1 MFKHTCK
8 CRCLKFPGSD
18 SRLYTEGVLSMCAL
32 VVSNAWDHGFT
43 RWFPQVTMQ
52 VSRPVWKEKPLI
64 CDCVYPLVVLHSYGK
79 SPLLIGE
86 SSTDGSFSRALIV
99 YCKVTIC
106 QMILWPLVPL
116 DRAKKNCALRSGQ
129 HDSSTWTD
137 WQCFLLGPTGKF
149 MRKKNMN
156 SGGLKHLWNKFKPL
170 VFVWK

>member
-32 VVSNAWDHGFT
+32 VVSNAWDHGFA

-86 SSTDGSFSRALIV
+86 SSTDGSFSRVLIV

-116 DRAKKNCALRSGQ
+116 DRAQKKFCAEIR
-129 HDSSTWTD
+129 STWQLHMD
-137 WQCFLLGPTGKF
+137 RLAVFPAGKIYAE
-149 MRKKNMN
+149 KKHEQRGAEA
-156 SGGLKHLWNKFKPL
+156 SLKQ
-170 VFVWK
+170 V

>member
-99 YCKVTIC
+99 HCRVTIC

-116 DRAKKNCALRSGQ
+116 DRAKKNVRWDPVNMTAP
-129 HDSSTWTD
+129 H
-137 WQCFLLGPTGKF
+137 GPIGSVSCWDTLENLCE
-149 MRKKNMN
+149 KKSMN
-156 SGGLKHLWNKFKPL
+156 NGGLKHLWNKFKPL

>member
-1 MFKHTCK
+1 
-8 CRCLKFPGSD
+8 
-18 SRLYTEGVLSMCAL
+18 MCAL

-99 YCKVTIC
+99 HCRVTIC
-106 QMILWPLVPL
+106 QMIL
-116 DRAKKNCALRSGQ
+116 
-129 HDSSTWTD
+129 
-137 WQCFLLGPTGKF
+137 
-149 MRKKNMN
+149 
-156 SGGLKHLWNKFKPL
+156 
-170 VFVWK
+170 

>member
-1 MFKHTCK
+1 
-8 CRCLKFPGSD
+8 
-18 SRLYTEGVLSMCAL
+18 MCAL

-64 CDCVYPLVVLHSYGK
+64 CDCVCPLVVLHSYGK

-106 QMILWPLVPL
+106 QMIL
-116 DRAKKNCALRSGQ
+116 
-129 HDSSTWTD
+129 
-137 WQCFLLGPTGKF
+137 
-149 MRKKNMN
+149 
-156 SGGLKHLWNKFKPL
+156 
-170 VFVWK
+170 